1 MYSTGYSNMSL
12 RIARQQIDEQ
22 IRDAEARRIA
32 RDIRRSP
39 SAAATRPAR
48 LRRRLRVRVRAQA

>member
-22 IRDAEARRIA
+22 IRDTEARRIA
-32 RDIRRSP
+32 REARRNR
-39 SAAATRPAR
+39 SASGTRSAR
-48 LRRRLRVRVRAQA
+48 PRRRLRVRVRAQA